1 MIEFELD
8 NPLLTQDG
16 IQLSS
21 VFMNVIELNSSSMID
36 ELIMIEM
43 LILLIDS
50 FGRGVAIYERMRVL
64 HKIRMHPVSNTS
76 QILLVLHR
84 PCSLPILNLQR
95 RRLRSELI
103 VIVLY
108 TDEFILF
115 VHYQSHAS
123 SN

>member
-8 NPLLTQDG
+8 IPLLTQDG

-36 ELIMIEM
+36 ELI
-43 LILLIDS
+43 ILLIDS